1 MKPTNFNWSFSIS
14 ADWWIYFSVALFIK
28 IDKVALGL
36 IGSIPAILQ
45 PVAAVGQVDAV
56 AAVAAEVVLPALK
69 ERLLILL
76 KNSSQQKLS
85 EYRAE
90 RTFFESHYI
99 A

>member
-45 PVAAVGQVDAV
+45 PIAAVGQVDAV
-56 AAVAAEVVLPALK
+56 ATVAAEVVITALK
-69 ERLLILL
+69 V
-76 KNSSQQKLS
+76 
-85 EYRAE
+85 
-90 RTFFESHYI
+90 RTFIMLKISYQQNLRLCDNGNGQWLLTSS
-99 A
+99 